1 MIREPIHAES
11 AEYLF
16 SSVTDAVRF
25 ALRHSSLTY
34 QRPSWHRMAS
44 SPSQK
49 GALLGGYEGAAQA
62 GMIRAEIA
70 AIGLIGE
77 AVLVADVAPRERP
90 CDCKSPCC
98 SGSVAN
104 PEWASALS
112 LISNH
117 LHVDHQLCG
126 HYLNVRV
133 ALVKRFF
140 GEDLE
145 LSHIAKRCGL
155 NRDTVGTHN
164 AKVVKVLKTL
174 VHQAWL
180 DIDTRLMRTGLIEP
194 EKVA

>member
-1 MIREPIHAES
+1 VIREPIHAES

-16 SSVTDAVRF
+16 SSVMDAVRF

-77 AVLVADVAPRERP
+77 AILVADVAPRERP

-104 PEWASALS
+104 PEWSSALS

-174 VHQAWL
+174 VHQAWI
-180 DIDTRLMRTGLIEP
+180 DIDTRLVRTGLIEP

>member
-1 MIREPIHAES
+1 VIRESIRPEGT
-11 AEYLF
+11 EYLF
-16 SSVTDAVRF
+16 ASSNDAVRF
-25 ALRHSSLTY
+25 ALRRSSLTF

-44 SPSQK
+44 SRSQSS
-49 GALLGGYEGAAQA
+49 LSLGGYEGAAQA

-77 AVLVADVAPRERP
+77 AMLIADVAPRERP

-98 SGSVAN
+98 SGSVVN
-104 PEWASALS
+104 PEWSSALS

-117 LHVDHQLCG
+117 LHVYHQLCG
-126 HYLNVRV
+126 HYMNVRV
-133 ALVKRFF
+133 ALTKRFF

-145 LSHIAKRCGL
+145 LSHIAKRCSL

-164 AKVVKVLKTL
+164 AKIVKVLKSL
-174 VHQAWL
+174 LHQAWL
-180 DIDTRLMRTGLIEP
+180 DIDNRLIDARMVEP